1 MCNRVLCLK
10 YVDDNNTGRNLKDKI
25 LATLSKWNLDGKV
38 KYIVSDSGAN
48 IKNAISLIPSM

>member
-25 LATLSKWNLDGKV
+25 LATLSKWNLDG
-38 KYIVSDSGAN
+38 
-48 IKNAISLIPSM
+48 